1 MRAGGMATD
10 GLTRLVHPP
19 RVAVVDPPTVP
30 PLYASTTYGAEALD
44 RVDGVLGG
52 RETGFQYSR
61 QGNPTV
67 AALEGALADLEE
79 AYWAVVVASG
89 MGAIAA
95 ALEATVPPGALVLA
109 AHELYGA
116 TDALLT
122 TWRDQGRIT
131 LARAPVGSGAEF
143 LTAIRVQ
150 RPAAV
155 FVESASNPLLR
166 AVDVPALADAVH
178 RAQGRL
184 VVDNTLLSPL
194 VLAPLALG
202 ADLVVERLT
211 KFVGGTVM

>member
-1 MRAGGMATD
+1 MA
-10 GLTRLVHPP
+10 P
-19 RVAVVDPPTVP
+19 
-30 PLYASTTYGAEALD
+30 
-44 RVDGVLGG
+44 
-52 RETGFQYSR
+52 
-61 QGNPTV
+61 
-67 AALEGALADLEE
+67 
-79 AYWAVVVASG
+79 
-89 MGAIAA
+89 
-95 ALEATVPPGALVLA
+95 
-109 AHELYGA
+109 
-116 TDALLT
+116 LT

-143 LTAIRVQ
+143 LTAIRVR

-166 AVDVPALADAVH
+166 AVDVSALAEAVH